1 MAHQVIWTKAVV
13 DEFIR
18 IGGLTEFEELVLR
31 TRVKGYSVTRQ
42 AIELNVSESTIARA
56 TKRLKIKYDNAAK
69 YSKILPPR
77 AYSYKE
83 TYK

>member
-1 MAHQVIWTKAVV
+1 MAHQVAWNSVILE
-13 DEFIR
+13 EFIK
-18 IGGLTEFEELVLR
+18 IGGLTEFEEIVLR

-42 AIELNVSESTIARA
+42 ALELNVSESTIARA
-56 TKRLKIKYDNAAK
+56 TKRLKLKYDNATK

-77 AYSYKE
+77 VFSCNE